1 MPHHEHVA
9 ELREV
14 RFWRFEEDF
23 GISLLIVTPGVD
35 PASEVAGGDA
45 DDARAL
51 RDDACLL
58 LDSCLPAEVLHTV
71 WLAATAGREDP
82 GSDIRDLLRRI
93 VELCEDRISREAIEC
108 RACDPLP
115 ATTAATVAVDEGA
128 MRNAVCAEVR
138 ALGAQLTG
146 PDVVSALERVAVE
159 VDADLG
165 FRLFLR
171 VVKATA
177 VRIAL
182 EQCDRY
188 EAIGEKFG
196 YPGRLVYDGLDVCW
210 PRFDDVSLRRRFAW
224 DFGFSSLAGRF
235 HGDLW
240 QHSHTVDEGI
250 RGAAADYAGLVPG
263 TAAYTLL
270 EDTLRLSRSS
280 MSDDALTVLW
290 QGATVFGYDPRGE
303 GAGPRQWL
311 ARVSEV
317 CAERLREVDSGFMI
331 GAPAPIASERLNPV
345 LRELREIAPSL
356 TRAVHDSPWFGVD
369 DSPWFS
375 FSGMVVPVLEQVVTE
390 VDPDLGFRLLLSF
403 VKGYSVPVTEE
414 QYSRY
419 TALGSE
425 FGYGGSHVADLA
437 APCEGR

>member
-1 MPHHEHVA
+1 M
-9 ELREV
+9 
-14 RFWRFEEDF
+14 
-23 GISLLIVTPGVD
+23 D
-35 PASEVAGGDA
+35 PASVVAGGDA

-58 LDSCLPAEVLHTV
+58 LDSRLPAEALRTV

-82 GSDIRDLLRRI
+82 GADIRDLLRRI
-93 VELCEDRISREAIEC
+93 VELCEARIAREASEFLA
-108 RACDPLP
+108 RDWLP
-115 ATTAATVAVDEGA
+115 DTTAATVTVDEGA
-128 MRNAVCAEVR
+128 MRDAVCVEVR
-138 ALGAQLTG
+138 ALAAQLTG
-146 PDVVSALERVAVE
+146 PDVVSALEHVALE

-188 EAIGEKFG
+188 QKIGEMFG
-196 YPGRLVYDGLDVCW
+196 YPGCLVYDGLDVCW
-210 PRFDDVSLRRRFAW
+210 PRFDDVTLRRRFEW
-224 DFGFSSLAGRF
+224 DFGFSFLVGRF

-263 TAAYTLL
+263 TTAYALL
-270 EDTLRLSRSS
+270 EDTLRLSRSP
-280 MSDDALTVLW
+280 MSDDALTALW
-290 QGATVFGYDPRGE
+290 QGATAFGFNPQDE

-311 ARVSEV
+311 DRISEM
-317 CAERLREVDSGFMI
+317 CAERLREIDPEFLI
-331 GAPAPIASERLNPV
+331 GTPVPTASERLEPV

-356 TRAVHDSPWFGVD
+356 TRAVHDSPWFGAD

-375 FSGMVVPVLEQVVTE
+375 FSGTVVPSLTQVVTE
-390 VDPDLGFRLLLSF
+390 VDPDLAFRLLLRF
-403 VKGYSVPVTEE
+403 VSVYSVPVSDE
-414 QYSRY
+414 QYARY
-419 TALGSE
+419 TTLGDQ
-425 FGYGGSHVADLA
+425 FGYGRSHVAELA
-437 APCEGR
+437 DPHERQ